1 MAKIVVNILF
11 KYILRNVILEKLD
24 FKSSEYSGIA

>member
-11 KYILRNVILEKLD
+11 KYILKNVILERLD
-24 FKSSEYSGIA
+24 FKSNEYSGIT